1 MCSCASGTWRCSAAE
16 VGTPERLN
24 RTLDLPIH
32 GVEGRSMNDVSPAHT
47 PILLVD
53 PSPGSVEG
61 LRADGAALP
70 EPLAIRVVAGVAEAV
85 AVFEAGG
92 ALDAVVVNLDI
103 GSDAATELV
112 AEIETRFPGL
122 PVVAYA
128 ERLNDERVA
137 TACHLGAAGLLA
149 RPFGAKQ
156 LQELLRQPAPD
167 AGFSGTTTGVPTPML
182 LTLHCAA
189 GAHGALHL
197 RSAETANRPE
207 RFGTIY
213 LDGGQPIHATAGD
226 LVGSQAVHAMLGW
239 LDAEATWLPG
249 KTRCARTI
257 VGRWEGLLARG
268 FTARPG
274 VNAEPVEDVV
284 AVAYP
289 EVVEKLSRLS
299 QTPDVLGAFLLRH
312 AEIVT
317 GRCTSDVDEAL
328 AARALCRLSHVFFD
342 VDAQPTEDA
351 GREIQAVVGTVRLVI
366 DRIGPPE
373 IGFQVGVLV
382 RQAAPVCKSL
392 RRLLRQIDGTF
403 QRAAKKRRV
412 AGADPTLDA
421 VNSPHGAVGVA

>member
-1 MCSCASGTWRCSAAE
+1 MAE
-16 VGTPERLN
+16 VGTPKRLN
-24 RTLDLPIH
+24 RAASLPMH
-32 GVEGRSMNDVSPAHT
+32 WDEEAPMTEATRQST
-47 PILLVD
+47 PILFVD
-53 PSPGSVEG
+53 PAPASVDNLRVEAAG
-61 LRADGAALP
+61 LED
-70 EPLAIRVVAGVAEAV
+70 PLAVTICGTVAEAV
-85 AVFEAGG
+85 SVFEGG
-92 ALDAVVVNLDI
+92 ADLDAVVVNLDV

-128 ERLNDERVA
+128 DRLDDDRVA

-149 RPFGAKQ
+149 RPFDAKQ
-156 LQELLRQPAPD
+156 LQDLLRQPAPD

-189 GAHGALHL
+189 GANGALHL
-197 RSAETANRPE
+197 RCAETANRPE

-213 LDGGQPIHATAGD
+213 LDAGQPIHATAGEHA
-226 LVGSQAVHAMLGW
+226 GSQAVHAMLGW
-239 LDAEATWLPG
+239 MDAEATWLPG

-268 FTARPG
+268 FTAG
-274 VNAEPVEDVV
+274 AGLSGGPVEDVV

-317 GRCTSDVDEAL
+317 GRCVPDVDEAL
-328 AARALCRLSHVFFD
+328 AARALCRLAHVFFD
-342 VDAQPTEDA
+342 VDAQPAEDA
-351 GREIQAVVGTVRLVI
+351 GREIQAVVGSVRLVI

-403 QRAAKKRRV
+403 QRAAKKRRAQV
-412 AGADPTLDA
+412 AASDGA
-421 VNSPHGAVGVA
+421 VNSPPGTLGVA

>member
-1 MCSCASGTWRCSAAE
+1 MTE
-16 VGTPERLN
+16 VTPA
-24 RTLDLPIH
+24 T
-32 GVEGRSMNDVSPAHT
+32 T
-47 PILLVD
+47 PILFVD

-61 LRADGAALP
+61 FRAEGAALA
-70 EPLAIRVVAGVAEAV
+70 EPLSISVTGTVPQAV
-85 AVFEAGG
+85 SSFESGQ

-103 GSDAATELV
+103 GADAATELV

-122 PVVAYA
+122 PVIAYA
-128 ERLNDERVA
+128 DRLDDARVA

-149 RPFGAKQ
+149 RPFDAKQ
-156 LQELLRQPAPD
+156 LQDLLRQPAPD

-197 RSAETANRPE
+197 RCAETANRPE
-207 RFGTIY
+207 RVGTIY
-213 LDGGQPIHATAGD
+213 LDAGQPIHATAGE
-226 LVGSQAVHAMLGW
+226 LTGSQAVHAMLGW

-268 FTARPG
+268 FTAGPG
-274 VNAEPVEDVV
+274 VSAEPVEDVV

-289 EVVEKLSRLS
+289 EVVEKLSRLA

-312 AEIVT
+312 AEVVT
-317 GRCTSDVDEAL
+317 GRCTPDVDETL
-328 AARALCRLSHVFFD
+328 AARALCRLAHVFFD
-342 VDAQPTEDA
+342 VDAQPAEDA

-373 IGFQVGVLV
+373 VGFQVGVLV

-403 QRAAKKRRV
+403 QRAAKKRR
-412 AGADPTLDA
+412 AAAATSDGA
-421 VNSPHGAVGVA
+421 VNSPHGTLGVA

>member
-1 MCSCASGTWRCSAAE
+1 MGGGDAAK
-16 VGTPERLN
+16 VGTSGRLN
-24 RTLDLPIH
+24 RKRRLPMH
-32 GVEGRSMNDVSPAHT
+32 GSEGPLMNDSSPAPT
-47 PILLVD
+47 MILLVD
-53 PSPGSVEG
+53 PSPSSVEG
-61 LRADGAALP
+61 LRAEGAALA
-70 EPLAIRVVAGVAEAV
+70 EPLRIQVVADVAQAV
-85 AVFEAGG
+85 AAFETGG
-92 ALDAVVVNLDI
+92 ALDAVVVSLDL
-103 GSDAATELV
+103 GAEAATELV

-149 RPFGAKQ
+149 RPFGAKE
-156 LQELLRQPAPD
+156 LQDLLRQPAPD
-167 AGFSGTTTGVPTPML
+167 AGFSGTSTGVPTPML

-197 RSAETANRPE
+197 RCAETTNRPE

-213 LDGGQPIHATAGD
+213 LDGGQPIHATAAE

-268 FTARPG
+268 FTAPS
-274 VNAEPVEDVV
+274 NAPVEDVV

-289 EVVEKLSRLS
+289 EVIEKLSRLS

-312 AEIVT
+312 AEVVT
-317 GRCTSDVDEAL
+317 GRCTSEVDEAL
-328 AARALCRLSHVFFD
+328 AARALCRLAHVFFD
-342 VDAQPTEDA
+342 VDAQPAEDA

-403 QRAAKKRRV
+403 QRAAKKRRTQ
-412 AGADPTLDA
+412 GAEPRISVA
-421 VNSPHGAVGVA
+421 VNSAHDAVGVA

>member
-1 MCSCASGTWRCSAAE
+1 MTE
-16 VGTPERLN
+16 P
-24 RTLDLPIH
+24 
-32 GVEGRSMNDVSPAHT
+32 SPST
-47 PILLVD
+47 TILFVD
-53 PSPGSVEG
+53 PSPASVDG
-61 LRADGAALP
+61 LRAEAATLS
-70 EPLAIRVVAGVAEAV
+70 EPMSVSAVGGVPDAV
-85 AVFEAGG
+85 HAFERSS
-92 ALDAVVVNLDI
+92 ALDAVVVNLDV
-103 GSDAATELV
+103 GADAATELV
-112 AEIETRFPGL
+112 AEIETRYPGL

-128 ERLNDERVA
+128 DRLDDDRVA

-149 RPFGAKQ
+149 RPFDAKQ
-156 LQELLRQPAPD
+156 LQQLLAQPAPD

-197 RSAETANRPE
+197 RCEATTNRPE
-207 RFGTIY
+207 RVGTIY
-213 LDGGQPIHATAGD
+213 LDAGQPIHATAGE
-226 LVGSQAVHAMLGW
+226 LSGSQAVHAMLGW

-268 FTARPG
+268 FTAGPG
-274 VNAEPVEDVV
+274 VSAEPVEDVV

-289 EVVEKLSRLS
+289 EVVEKLSRLA

-312 AEIVT
+312 AEVVT
-317 GRCTSDVDEAL
+317 GRCMPEVDETL
-328 AARALCRLSHVFFD
+328 AARALCRLAHVFFD
-342 VDAQPTEDA
+342 VDAQPSEDA

-373 IGFQVGVLV
+373 VGFQVGVLV

-403 QRAAKKRRV
+403 QRAAKKRRAAEAA
-412 AGADPTLDA
+412 AGGA
-421 VNSPHGAVGVA
+421 VNLPHDTLGVA

>member
-1 MCSCASGTWRCSAAE
+1 MAE

-24 RTLDLPIH
+24 RGRGLPMQRD
-32 GVEGRSMNDVSPAHT
+32 EEAQMTEATSARSPV
-47 PILLVD
+47 LFVD
-53 PSPGSVEG
+53 PSPGSVDS
-61 LRADGAALP
+61 LRSEAATLG
-70 EPLAIRVVAGVAEAV
+70 EPLAITIASSVAEAV
-85 AVFEAGG
+85 RAFDANTD
-92 ALDAVVVNLDI
+92 LDAVVVNLDI
-103 GSDAATELV
+103 GADAATELV

-128 ERLNDERVA
+128 DRLDDQRVA
-137 TACHLGAAGLLA
+137 TACHLGAVGLLA
-149 RPFGAKQ
+149 RPFDAKQ
-156 LQELLRQPAPD
+156 LQDLLRQPAAD

-189 GAHGALHL
+189 GASGALHL
-197 RSAETANRPE
+197 RSAETTNRAE
-207 RFGTIY
+207 RVGTIY
-213 LDGGQPIHATAGD
+213 LDAGQPIHATTGD
-226 LVGSQAVHAMLGW
+226 LSGSRAVHTMLGW
-239 LDAEATWLPG
+239 MDAEATWLPG

-268 FTARPG
+268 F
-274 VNAEPVEDVV
+274 NAGASQPIEDVV

-317 GRCTSDVDEAL
+317 GRCVPDVDEAL

-342 VDAQPTEDA
+342 VDAQPAEDA

-366 DRIGPPE
+366 DRIGTPE

-392 RRLLRQIDGTF
+392 RRLLRQIDSTF
-403 QRAAKKRRV
+403 QRAAKKRRATV
-412 AGADPTLDA
+412 AAGDGA
-421 VNSPHGAVGVA
+421 VNSPHGALGVA

>member
-1 MCSCASGTWRCSAAE
+1 MT
-16 VGTPERLN
+16 ERKPS
-24 RTLDLPIH
+24 TT
-32 GVEGRSMNDVSPAHT
+32 S
-47 PILLVD
+47 ILFVD
-53 PSPGSVEG
+53 PSPPSVDRI
-61 LRADGAALP
+61 RAEAAALP
-70 EPLAIRVVAGVAEAV
+70 DPMTVTVVASVQEAV
-85 AVFEAGG
+85 RAFETTPGF
-92 ALDAVVVNLDI
+92 DAVVANLDI
-103 GSDAATELV
+103 GVDAATELV

-128 ERLNDERVA
+128 DRLDDVRVS
-137 TACHLGAAGLLA
+137 TASHLGAAGLLA
-149 RPFGAKQ
+149 YPLAAKE

-197 RSAETANRPE
+197 RCAETANRPE
-207 RFGTIY
+207 RVGTIY
-213 LDGGQPIHATAGD
+213 LDAGQPIHATAGE
-226 LVGSQAVHAMLGW
+226 LSGSQAVHAMLGW
-239 LDAEATWLPG
+239 MDAEASWLPG

-268 FTARPG
+268 FTAGPG
-274 VNAEPVEDVV
+274 VGSEPVEDVV

-289 EVVEKLSRLS
+289 EVVEKLSRLA

-317 GRCTSDVDEAL
+317 GRCIPEVDATL

-342 VDAQPTEDA
+342 VDAQPSEDA
-351 GREIQAVVGTVRLVI
+351 GREIQAVVGSVRLVI

-403 QRAAKKRRV
+403 LRAAKKRRAA
-412 AGADPTLDA
+412 AGSGYA
-421 VNSPHGAVGVA
+421 VNSAYGALGVA